1 MKQIKCEANMNK
13 RKIGD
18 IVKVVKKYVQV
29 DGKNVKQY
37 SFNKEIDNIMYSTAF
52 RRMSAK
58 TQVFNSGTSDYLRT
72 RLTHTLEVAQI
83 ARTISEELGLDV
95 KLTEAIALAHDL
107 GHTPFG
113 HVGERCLHEFSLG
126 NDRKYQTKKG
136 EKVRVPEKMKGFKH
150 NLQSVRLLKDY
161 MPGCQFSNYLL
172 YGVREHSGI
181 KYKYWKDKDNEVPFY
196 DKYNVYCSVVEGK
209 ECRPAWSFEAFVV
222 KWADEIAQRHH
233 DIEDAYYKGIM
244 TPRQILKKL
253 EILKGL
259 FEKNDLLSVY
269 QDLCKQCED
278 DVVKADFVHELSE
291 LIITTYT
298 KCSVQGFDAAINKL
312 LQEKSISNRTDFV
325 SQYLTFD
332 EIEIK
337 KIMSLEDS
345 ELIEK
350 DKELSKALMYAILDS
365 YEVQRMDGRCRYI
378 VRRLIRA
385 YKTNAQQL
393 PDSYIAKLFCFELKA
408 DLIKEESEKVF
419 DLIKKELGYDTK
431 DVDKWQNYEYRHAL
445 RTIQE
450 DDDIEQIV
458 MPILMRVVY
467 DYVSMMSDSY
477 AYKEYQQLYE

>member
-1 MKQIKCEANMNK
+1 MNK

-18 IVKVVKKYVQV
+18 IVKVVDKYVQV
-29 DGKNVKQY
+29 DGKHVEQY
-37 SFNKEIDNIMYSTAF
+37 SFKKEIDNIMYSTAF

-83 ARTISEELGLDV
+83 AKTISEELGLNV

-113 HVGERCLHEFSLG
+113 HIGERCLHEFSLG
-126 NDRKYQTKKG
+126 NDRKYQTQNG
-136 EKVRVPEKMKGFKH
+136 DKVSVPVKMKGFKH

-181 KYKYWKDKDNEVPFY
+181 KYKYWKDTDNEVPFY
-196 DKYNVYCSVVEGK
+196 DKYNACCSVVEGEK
-209 ECRPAWSFEAFVV
+209 CNPAWSFEAFVV

-253 EILKGL
+253 EILKEL
-259 FEKNDLLSVY
+259 FEKNTLLAVY
-269 QDLCKQCED
+269 QELCKQSED
-278 DVVKADFVHELSE
+278 NSLRPEFVHELSE

-298 KCSVQGFDAAINKL
+298 KCSIQEFDAAINGL
-312 LQEKSISNRTDFV
+312 LQKKAIDSRDDFEN
-325 SQYLTFD
+325 QYLTFD

-337 KIMSLEDS
+337 KIMGLENT
-345 ELIEK
+345 ELAKK
-350 DKELSKALMYAILDS
+350 DKELSQALMYAILDS
-365 YEVQRMDGRCRYI
+365 FEVQRMDGRCRYI

-393 PDSYIAKLFCFELKA
+393 PDSYIAKLFCFELENN
-408 DLIKEESEKVF
+408 LTKEECERVF
-419 DLIKKELGYDTK
+419 EVIRDKLGYDVEN
-431 DVDKWQNYEYRHAL
+431 VDKWQNYEYRHAL
-445 RTIQE
+445 RTIQGE
-450 DDDIEQIV
+450 DNIAQTA
-458 MPILMRVVY
+458 MPVLMRVVY

>member
-1 MKQIKCEANMNK
+1 MNK

-18 IVKVVKKYVQV
+18 IVKVVEKYVQI
-29 DGKNVKQY
+29 DGKHVEPY
-37 SFNKEIDNIMYSTAF
+37 SFKKEIDNIMYSTAF

-83 ARTISEELGLDV
+83 AKTISEELGLNV

-126 NDRKYQTKKG
+126 NDRKYQTQKG
-136 EKVRVPEKMKGFKH
+136 DKVLVPEKMKGFKH

-181 KYKYWKDKDNEVPFY
+181 KYKYWKGTDNEVPFY
-196 DKYNVYCSVVEGK
+196 NKYNICCSVVKGEK
-209 ECRPAWSFEAFVV
+209 CNPAWSFEAFVV

-244 TPRQILKKL
+244 TPKQILKKL
-253 EILKGL
+253 EILKEL
-259 FEKNDLLSVY
+259 FEKNTLLPVY
-269 QDLCKQCED
+269 QELCKQSED
-278 DVVKADFVHELSE
+278 NSLRPEFVHELSE

-298 KCSVQGFDAAINKL
+298 KCSIQEFDAAINKL
-312 LQEKSISNRTDFV
+312 LHKKAIDARDDFEN
-325 SQYLTFD
+325 QYLMFD
-332 EIEIK
+332 EMEIK
-337 KIMSLEDS
+337 ETMGLENT
-345 ELIEK
+345 ELVKK
-350 DKELSKALMYAILDS
+350 DKELSQALMYAILDS
-365 YEVQRMDGRCRYI
+365 FEVQRMDGRCRYI

-393 PDSYIAKLFCFELKA
+393 PDSYIAKLFCFELKNN
-408 DLIKEESEKVF
+408 LTKEEYERVF
-419 DLIKKELGYDTK
+419 GVIGDKLGYDVEN
-431 DVDKWQNYEYRHAL
+431 VDKWQNYEYRHAL
-445 RTIQE
+445 RTIQGE
-450 DDDIEQIV
+450 DNIAQTA
-458 MPILMRVVY
+458 MPVLMRVVY